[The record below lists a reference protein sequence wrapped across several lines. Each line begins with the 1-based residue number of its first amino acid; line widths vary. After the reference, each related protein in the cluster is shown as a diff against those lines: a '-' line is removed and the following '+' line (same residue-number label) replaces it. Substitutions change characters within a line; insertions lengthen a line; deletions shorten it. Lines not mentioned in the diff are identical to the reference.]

1 MRSCLLLFLFISAGT
16 ELFAQVQITKADVE
30 SVFEPGKS
38 WIDFSKDNPMTNMN
52 VGSASSSA
60 QSWTTPNIEWGDT
73 SVATNVTPA
82 STPYQAEFPNAT
94 HAQYGTGYIEGHQAS
109 QYTYYRIEDDG
120 IYELGTAL
128 EANIGGI
135 DTVIIQSGGSELI
148 FPLPLTYGLVL
159 DDSRDSMDVGGGA
172 YTITVKS
179 TSVDA
184 FGTVTFPFGSF
195 QALRVSD
202 IEETTI
208 YLNGTPINHS
218 ASSSFNWI
226 ATDGGT
232 FEADID
238 TGSGTSGE
246 VTLNY
251 ASMTQ
256 FNYIPTSAKEDLS
269 MLPSSFQLYQNY
281 PNPFN
286 PTTNIKYAVPQTGF
300 VSLKVYDVLGNEAA
314 NLVNEIKAP
323 GAYTVKFDASQLS
336 SGVYFYRLQT
346 AGSNISLTKKLILIK

>member
-1 MRSCLLLFLFISAGT
+1 MRSYLLLLIFICAGA

-30 SVFEPGKS
+30 SIFEPGKS
-38 WIDFSKDNPMTNMN
+38 WIDFSRDNPMTNMN

-60 QSWTTPNIEWGDT
+60 QSWTTPNIEWSDT
-73 SVATNVTPA
+73 SFSTNVTPA
-82 STPYQAEFPNAT
+82 STPYAAEFPSAT
-94 HAQYGTGYIEGHQAS
+94 HTQYGTGYLEGQPAS

-128 EANIGGI
+128 EANIGGV
-135 DTVIIQSGGSELI
+135 DTVIIQSGGSQLI

-172 YTITVKS
+172 YTIIVKS

-226 ATDGGT
+226 APEGGT

-256 FNYIPTSAKEDLS
+256 FNYVPTSAKEDLS
-269 MLPSSFQLYQNY
+269 ILPSSFQLYQNY

-286 PTTNIKYAVPQTGF
+286 PETNIKFEVPQTEF
-300 VSLKVYDVLGNEAA
+300 ISLKVYDLLGNEIA
-314 NLVNEIKAP
+314 NLVNEVKSA
-323 GAYTVKFDASQLS
+323 GVYTAKFDGSSLS
-336 SGVYFYRLQT
+336 SGIYFYRLQT
-346 AGSNISLTKKLILIK
+346 GESNVSLTKKLILIK